1 MNFTIENQ
9 GSSNILVYE
18 LLEDE
23 QLDTM
28 SLGMLS
34 NNSIPGLLDAVYQ
47 QMDKSRYIKYN
58 ITSKISAETVFS
70 SPMSKK
76 RLLAILS
83 SMHRSS

>member
-34 NNSIPGLLDAVYQ
+34 NNSIPG
-47 QMDKSRYIKYN
+47 
-58 ITSKISAETVFS
+58 
-70 SPMSKK
+70 
-76 RLLAILS
+76 
-83 SMHRSS
+83 